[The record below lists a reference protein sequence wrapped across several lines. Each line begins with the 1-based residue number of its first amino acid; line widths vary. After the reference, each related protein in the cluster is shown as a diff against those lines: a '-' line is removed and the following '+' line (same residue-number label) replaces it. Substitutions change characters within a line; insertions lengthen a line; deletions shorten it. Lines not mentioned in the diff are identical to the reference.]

1 MNNLTIRFYGERCGF
16 RIEFTREREREKNID
31 FDFVRSASVTNL
43 WLMSRQAKDTTKLP
57 KLSKQNNKVS

>member
-1 MNNLTIRFYGERCGF
+1 MIDSEGF
-16 RIEFTREREREKNID
+16 RIVFTREREREREKNID